1 MPAAV
6 ARAIESKPLARR
18 VLADDA
24 YETLKALIFDR
35 HIAPDSWMA
44 IDVLARD
51 LGVSQ
56 TPIREALARLE
67 SEGLVIWKET
77 AAIAPNLC

>member
-24 YETLKALIFDR
+24 YETLRGSDLR
-35 HIAPDSWMA
+35 PPHC
-44 IDVLARD
+44 AR
-51 LGVSQ
+51 
-56 TPIREALARLE
+56 
-67 SEGLVIWKET
+67 
-77 AAIAPNLC
+77 

>member
-24 YETLKALIFDR
+24 YETLRGLIFDR

-44 IDVLARD
+44 IDAGAGPWRLADADPR
-51 LGVSQ
+51 GS
-56 TPIREALARLE
+56 
-67 SEGLVIWKET
+67 G
-77 AAIAPNLC
+77 AP

>member
-24 YETLKALIFDR
+24 YETLKALIFGPVQR
-35 HIAPDSWMA
+35 W
-44 IDVLARD
+44 
-51 LGVSQ
+51 
-56 TPIREALARLE
+56 
-67 SEGLVIWKET
+67 
-77 AAIAPNLC
+77 LCSATH

>member
-24 YETLKALIFDR
+24 YETLKALTGSERLINQ
-35 HIAPDSWMA
+35 
-44 IDVLARD
+44 LAEKI
-51 LGVSQ
+51 Q
-56 TPIREALARLE
+56 A
-67 SEGLVIWKET
+67 VINVT
-77 AAIAPNLC
+77 ASR

>member
-24 YETLKALIFDR
+24 YENFLI
-35 HIAPDSWMA
+35 
-44 IDVLARD
+44 L
-51 LGVSQ
+51 
-56 TPIREALARLE
+56 
-67 SEGLVIWKET
+67 
-77 AAIAPNLC
+77 